1 MAVPASWNDL
11 LNLVTSIR
19 WTSVGRSSG
28 VADMI
33 PAFKSDKL
41 FAPLR

>member
-1 MAVPASWNDL
+1 L
-11 LNLVTSIR
+11 LNPLTSIR
-19 WTSVGRSSG
+19 CTSGDRGSG

-33 PAFKSDKL
+33 PAFKPDTL